1 MGKRA
6 RPNLHEPELT
16 PNWINSSH
24 TLVCIIYHY
33 INKVLDGLRVALWLI
48 HFPVQK
54 CHILEW
60 PTKWCVFN
68 KPFVYQCVFIT
79 HAFRIPMLLEYRQQ
93 LWPVDKTFAF
103 ADEWRVLVIRFV
115 SFVLFSSWVYT
126 LGFLCFRFLA
136 FGSYFTQVHLK
147 KKGSFEQ
154 QQRCIFFNFPCVRLT
169 RIRFLFFFLLRLYL
183 WKKKFVAACVWFR
196 VLFLLLLCSLVFFL
210 LYTGAFQEERFIWTR
225 KVHFFLLAMCY
236 INTYSFSFFFP
247 CFFLLRLYPWK
258 KDLVSI
264 S

>member
-1 MGKRA
+1 M
-6 RPNLHEPELT
+6 LFE
-16 PNWINSSH
+16 
-24 TLVCIIYHY
+24 
-33 INKVLDGLRVALWLI
+33 
-48 HFPVQK
+48 
-54 CHILEW
+54 
-60 PTKWCVFN
+60 
-68 KPFVYQCVFIT
+68 YQCFLNT
-79 HAFRIPMLLEYRQQ
+79 DNNYDHLTRRLLLQI
-93 LWPVDKTFAF
+93 

-115 SFVLFSSWVYT
+115 SFVLFSSSVFGYT
-126 LGFLCFRFLA
+126 FGFLA

-236 INTYSFSFFFP
+236 INTYSFFFCFGSPLPVKKRFSWCMCMIPSFVFASSWLFGFFRTLHR
-247 CFFLLRLYPWK
+247 CIWRRNVHLNKKGAFFLL
-258 KDLVSI
+258 SMC
-264 S
+264 